1 MYRSVKLSLITKV
14 KLNNRQKAIGT
25 ILLFPWYLYFAP
37 SIFNFL
43 IKLYIMYVND
53 NLTSETINTYFN
65 VLITLSTAVFLLII
79 FRDFIKKNWKIFKQE
94 LLENVIW
101 ILTIGIGSAYLF
113 SYIGEFIVN
122 LLLPANTSEATNQ
135 TLVVTLVSSNMLLM
149 TFQAVILAP
158 IVEELF
164 FRGLIFNTLRQKSV
178 FWAHLI
184 SAFLFGLLHVY
195 SYILAGDMSEWIKL
209 IPYMTAG
216 LAFSYAYEKR
226 QNIIA
231 PIFLHGLKNLIAV
244 ILIYKMFYQHTFKVC
259 CFY

>member
-1 MYRSVKLSLITKV
+1 MSLITNV

-101 ILTIGIGSAYLF
+101 VLTIGIGSAYLF

-178 FWAHLI
+178 FLAHLI

-231 PIFLHGLKNLIAV
+231 PIFLHGVKNLIAV
-244 ILIYKMFYQHTFKVC
+244 ILIYIMF
-259 CFY
+259 

>member
-1 MYRSVKLSLITKV
+1 MSLITKV

-244 ILIYKMFYQHTFKVC
+244 ILIYIMF
-259 CFY
+259 

>member
-231 PIFLHGLKNLIAV
+231 PIFLHGLKNLIAL
-244 ILIYKMFYQHTFKVC
+244 ILIYIMF
-259 CFY
+259 

>member
-101 ILTIGIGSAYLF
+101 VLTIGIGSAYLF

-231 PIFLHGLKNLIAV
+231 PIFLHGVKNLIAV
-244 ILIYKMFYQHTFKVC
+244 ILIYIMF
-259 CFY
+259 

>member
-178 FWAHLI
+178 LWAHLI

-244 ILIYKMFYQHTFKVC
+244 ILIYIMF
-259 CFY
+259 

>member
-101 ILTIGIGSAYLF
+101 VLTIGIGSAYLF

-149 TFQAVILAP
+149 TFQAVIIAP

-184 SAFLFGLLHVY
+184 SAFLFGPLHVY

-231 PIFLHGLKNLIAV
+231 PIFLHGVKNLIAV
-244 ILIYKMFYQHTFKVC
+244 ILIYIMF
-259 CFY
+259 

>member
-101 ILTIGIGSAYLF
+101 VLTIGIGSAYLF

-178 FWAHLI
+178 LWAHLI

-244 ILIYKMFYQHTFKVC
+244 ILIYIMF
-259 CFY
+259 

>member
-37 SIFNFL
+37 SFFNFL
-43 IKLYIMYVND
+43 IKLYVTYVND

-65 VLITLSTAVFLLII
+65 VLIALSTAIFLLFI
-79 FRDFIKKNWKIFKQE
+79 FRDFIKKNWEIFKQE
-94 LLENVIW
+94 LLENIIW
-101 ILTIGIGSAYLF
+101 VLTIGIGSAYLF

-149 TFQAVILAP
+149 TFHAVILAP

-164 FRGLIFNTLRQKSV
+164 FRVLIFNTLRQKSV

-231 PIFLHGLKNLIAV
+231 PIFLHGIKNLIAV
-244 ILIYKMFYQHTFKVC
+244 ILIYVMF
-259 CFY
+259 